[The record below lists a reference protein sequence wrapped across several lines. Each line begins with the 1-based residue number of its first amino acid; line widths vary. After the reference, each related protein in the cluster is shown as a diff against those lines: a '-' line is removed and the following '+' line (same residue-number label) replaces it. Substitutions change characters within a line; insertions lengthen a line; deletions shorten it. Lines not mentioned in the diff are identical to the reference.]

1 MLVTL
6 PPKVS
11 HFVPE
16 IAKNMHIFPNLET
29 ALETYV
35 GQYFQLLKFAS
46 VGYVGGQHGLQTWPI
61 IWGFNGVLKLVM

>member
-1 MLVTL
+1 MLVTP

-29 ALETYV
+29 ELETYV
-35 GQYFQLLKFAS
+35 GQYVQLLKFAS
-46 VGYVGGQHGLQTWPI
+46 RQLGMLGGNMACKHGQSF
-61 IWGFNGVLKLVM
+61 GGSMVF